1 MFNFNGCFQYRK
13 KAIRFSKTKSYD
25 KNIEILINLGSS
37 LGGARPKANV
47 KDDFN
52 NLWIAKFPSHNDD
65 YDVKKFECLLLEL
78 ARKVNL
84 TVPSFKLTKYSKY
97 GSTLFS
103 KRFDRNK
110 EKRIHYISALT
121 LLNAQDGESSNYS
134 YLDLVS
140 LIKEYSS
147 DPNLDLLELYKRM
160 IFNII
165 TSNTDDHLRNHGFI
179 ISEDFK
185 IRLSPLF
192 DLNPVKDSYTHA
204 LNIFSDMKEI
214 NLDNLINYSK
224 YFNLS
229 KDDGKKISEEINMTI
244 KDSLNTLFKIYSFNR
259 FEKEYINSSLRYIE
273 N

>member
-1 MFNFNGCFQYRK
+1 M
-13 KAIRFSKTKSYD
+13 
-25 KNIEILINLGSS
+25 
-37 LGGARPKANV
+37 
-47 KDDFN
+47 
-52 NLWIAKFPSHNDD
+52 
-65 YDVKKFECLLLEL
+65 
-78 ARKVNL
+78 
-84 TVPSFKLTKYSKY
+84 

-103 KRFDRNK
+103 KRFDQNK

-134 YLDLVS
+134 YLDLVI

-192 DLNPVKDSYTHA
+192 DLNQVKNSYTHT

-229 KDDGKKISEEINMTI
+229 KDEGKKIIEEINMTI

-259 FEKEYINSSLRYIE
+259 FEKEYIHSSLKYIE